1 MWLLACAMDD
11 GTIMMLTLASAAED
25 DAPAQDDAPAAFER
39 TDTLSWQR
47 TLTLVLQ
54 PAAAEAAMTPGCTSA
69 VVQGCTA
76 AVVQLA
82 WSADGKW
89 LIAGTA
95 DGALHA
101 VGVAALL
108 ASELQLVAPGKTI
121 IVRPMADA
129 DLSQCADIEAQSYPN
144 CEGLD
149 MFIRELN
156 HYRRGCWVAQ
166 DVASGSV
173 AGYAICMPVRFRD
186 CPRELSAKGPLATPA
201 ADADDRTLYLHDLAV
216 GPKCRG
222 LGVAARLLQCVVE
235 GAILEMCDRI
245 TLTSVCGSRAF
256 WQHHG
261 FEALAPIALPE
272 MAALR
277 LRTYPQGLGDVCM
290 MQRRID
296 ASSMI

>member
-11 GTIMMLTLASAAED
+11 GTIIMLTLASDAE
-25 DAPAQDDAPAAFER
+25 DDAPAAFER

-47 TLTLVLQ
+47 TNTLVLQ
-54 PAAAEAAMTPGCTSA
+54 PAAAEAAMTPGSA
-69 VVQGCTA
+69 A

-101 VGVAALL
+101 VDVAALL
-108 ASELQLVAPGKTI
+108 ASELQLVAPAKTI

-129 DLSQCADIEAQSYPN
+129 DLTQCADIEAQSYPN

-173 AGYAICMPVRFRD
+173 AGYAIFMPARFRD
-186 CPRELSAKGPLATPA
+186 CPRELSAKGPLAMPA

-235 GAILEMCDRI
+235 GAIHESCDRI

-256 WQHHG
+256 WQRHG
-261 FEALAPIALPE
+261 FEVLAPIALPE
-272 MAALR
+272 TAALR
-277 LRTYPQGLGDVCM
+277 LRAYQQDLGDVCM

-296 ASSMI
+296 ASSKR